1 MPQSRVLDPG
11 SSLLAFFGAELRR
24 RRAAAGMSQEQL
36 GHAVN
41 YSAALVGRVEI
52 GERVPSPDFAR
63 RCDDVLSAEGLFA
76 HLRDSMNSDMHAYPT
91 WFWEFVERER
101 EATSIR
107 EFNALAVP
115 GLLQTEEYARAL
127 FRACKPADS
136 DEEIDQH
143 VAARLER
150 QRILDR
156 PKSPMLWA
164 VVDEGVLRRPV
175 GGPEI
180 FRGQLAHLARV
191 GKRPGIVFQV
201 MPFSAGAHAG
211 LLGEFILLG
220 LPSGR
225 DIAYTESVESA
236 RLIEQ
241 PDEVA
246 AFNLVFDMIRA
257 VALSP
262 ETSLDFVVQ
271 VQGEISDG
279 SRSGQVAEKQL

>member
-24 RRAAAGMSQEQL
+24 RRAVAGMSQEQL
-36 GHAVN
+36 GHAIN

-63 RCDDVLSAEGLFA
+63 RCDDVLSTDGLFA
-76 HLRDSMNSDMHAYPT
+76 HLRDSMNSDVHAYPT

-115 GLLQTEEYARAL
+115 GLLQTEEYAQAL

-136 DEEIDQH
+136 DEEIGQH

-164 VVDEGVLRRPV
+164 VVD
-175 GGPEI
+175 
-180 FRGQLAHLARV
+180 
-191 GKRPGIVFQV
+191 
-201 MPFSAGAHAG
+201 
-211 LLGEFILLG
+211 
-220 LPSGR
+220 PSGR

-246 AFNLVFDMIRA
+246 AFNLAFDMIRA

-279 SRSGQVAEKQL
+279 PRSGQVAEKQL

>member
-24 RRAAAGMSQEQL
+24 RRAAAGMSQDQL
-36 GHAVN
+36 GHAIN

-63 RCDDVLSAEGLFA
+63 RCDEVLSSGGLFA
-76 HLRDSMNSDMHAYPT
+76 HLRDSMNSDVHAYPT

-136 DEEIDQH
+136 DEEIGQH

-150 QRILDR
+150 QRIWTGPSR
-156 PKSPMLWA
+156 PCCGLWWMKA
-164 VVDEGVLRRPV
+164 VLRRPV

-180 FRGQLAHLARV
+180 FRANSPIWPGRQTPGNCVPGHAVFGGRARWAARASSSCLACR
-191 GKRPGIVFQV
+191 
-201 MPFSAGAHAG
+201 AGA
-211 LLGEFILLG
+211 I
-220 LPSGR
+220 SR
-225 DIAYTESVESA
+225 TRNRS
-236 RLIEQ
+236 
-241 PDEVA
+241 
-246 AFNLVFDMIRA
+246 RA
-257 VALSP
+257 PA
-262 ETSLDFVVQ
+262 
-271 VQGEISDG
+271 
-279 SRSGQVAEKQL
+279 

>member
-24 RRAAAGMSQEQL
+24 RRAAAGTSQEQL
-36 GHAVN
+36 GQAIN
-41 YSAALVGRVEI
+41 YSAALVGRIEI
-52 GERVPSPDFAR
+52 GERVPSPEFAR
-63 RCDDVLSAEGLFA
+63 RCDEVLSAEGLFA
-76 HLRDSMNSDMHAYPT
+76 HLRDSMNSDVHAYPT

-136 DEEIDQH
+136 VEEISRH

-150 QRILDR
+150 QRILGR
-156 PKSPMLWA
+156 PKPPMLWA

-180 FRGQLAHLARV
+180 FRSQLAHLARV
-191 GKRPGIVFQV
+191 GQRPGTVFQV

-211 LLGEFILLG
+211 LLGEFIVLG
-220 LPSGR
+220 LPNGR
-225 DIAYTESVESA
+225 DLAYTESVESA

-262 ETSLDFVVQ
+262 ETSLDFVAQ

-279 SRSGQVAEKQL
+279 PRSGRVAEK

>member
-36 GHAVN
+36 GHAIS

-63 RCDDVLSAEGLFA
+63 RCDDVLAADGLFA
-76 HLRDSMNSDMHAYPT
+76 HLRDSMNSDVHAYPT

-127 FRACKPADS
+127 FRAGRPADS
-136 DEEIDQH
+136 QEEIGQQ
-143 VAARLER
+143 VVARLER

-156 PKSPMLWA
+156 PKPPMLWA
-164 VVDEGVLRRPV
+164 VMDEGVLRRPV
-175 GGPEI
+175 GGPEV
-180 FRGQLAHLARV
+180 FCDQLAHLARA
-191 GKRPGIVFQV
+191 GQRPGTVLQV

-220 LPSGR
+220 LPTGR
-225 DIAYTESVESA
+225 DLAYTESVESA

-262 ETSLDFVVQ
+262 EVSLDFLVQ
-271 VQGEISDG
+271 AQGEISG
-279 SRSGQVAEKQL
+279 GLG

>member
-76 HLRDSMNSDMHAYPT
+76 HLRDSMNSDVHAYPT

-115 GLLQTEEYARAL
+115 GLLQTEEYAQAL
-127 FRACKPADS
+127 FRAGRPADS
-136 DEEIDQH
+136 DEEIGQH

-156 PKSPMLWA
+156 PRACFKSEL
-164 VVDEGVLRRPV
+164 
-175 GGPEI
+175 
-180 FRGQLAHLARV
+180 
-191 GKRPGIVFQV
+191 
-201 MPFSAGAHAG
+201 
-211 LLGEFILLG
+211 
-220 LPSGR
+220 
-225 DIAYTESVESA
+225 
-236 RLIEQ
+236 
-241 PDEVA
+241 
-246 AFNLVFDMIRA
+246 
-257 VALSP
+257 
-262 ETSLDFVVQ
+262 
-271 VQGEISDG
+271 
-279 SRSGQVAEKQL
+279 SGQKRS

>member
-36 GHAVN
+36 GHAIN

-63 RCDDVLSAEGLFA
+63 RCDEALSADGLFA
-76 HLRDSMNSDMHAYPT
+76 HLRDSMNSDVHAYPT

-127 FRACKPADS
+127 FRAGRPADS
-136 DEEIDQH
+136 DEEIGQL
-143 VAARLER
+143 VVARLER

-156 PKSPMLWA
+156 PKPPMLWA
-164 VVDEGVLRRPV
+164 VMDEGVLRRPV

-180 FRGQLAHLARV
+180 FRDQLAHLARAC
-191 GKRPGIVFQV
+191 KRPGTVLQV

-220 LPSGR
+220 QPGR
-225 DIAYTESVESA
+225 DLAYTESVESA

-262 ETSLDFVVQ
+262 EVSLDFLVQ
-271 VQGEISDG
+271 AQGEISG
-279 SRSGQVAEKQL
+279 GFG